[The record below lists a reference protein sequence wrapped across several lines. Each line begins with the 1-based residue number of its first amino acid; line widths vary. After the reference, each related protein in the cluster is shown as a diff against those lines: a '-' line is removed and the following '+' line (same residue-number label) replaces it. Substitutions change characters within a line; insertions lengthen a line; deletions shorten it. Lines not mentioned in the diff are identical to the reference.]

1 MKTKMKTYKRKA
13 VFCIDGSY
21 SSDSWAVV
29 DVSKF
34 TSSDWVEI
42 DEASD
47 NDRMHIALE
56 IEKSKK
62 RPISKIKQ
70 ACINYLG
77 NRGITERVK
86 RCAKYKNLWFIQFAG
101 GEDVEVSFEGSCY
114 EPYTDVS
121 LDRMQWTKKFLK
133 SEGEKIIKWEA
144 DWKKKDE
151 EKMKEFYL
159 KKYGP
164 QKS

>member
-1 MKTKMKTYKRKA
+1 MKTYKRKA
-13 VFCIDGSY
+13 VFCLDGSY
-21 SSDSWAVV
+21 SSVCWAVV

-42 DEASD
+42 EEASD
-47 NDRMHIALE
+47 NNRMHLALE

-70 ACINYLG
+70 ACIQYLG

-86 RCAKYKNLWFIQFAG
+86 RCAKYKNLWFILFAG
-101 GEDVEVSFEGSCY
+101 SYEVDVSFEGSCY
-114 EPYTDVS
+114 EPYTVVS
-121 LDRMQWTKKFLK
+121 LDRMKWTKKFLK
-133 SEGEKIIKWEA
+133 LEGEKIIKWEA